1 MFPVASAPVN
11 ALQIRKV
18 DPRDEAALRSWWE
31 VGRDASAERP
41 LEAWPVW
48 EVARAMLPVART
60 DGRLVLLEA
69 VRDGLVVGSAR
80 LWFFLRDNTHL
91 VEAGVWVTPQARR
104 RGVGRA
110 LLGEVEART
119 RADGRTTV
127 IGSAF
132 APVDAESP
140 GSLFAAAMG
149 YPVGSHEE
157 TKVVDLKT
165 APSGWGALEDE
176 VAGALGGYRAEV
188 FVERLPDAYLPG
200 FCELLSAFLGEVPTG
215 DLDLREAAWTPERLR
230 ENEERAVATGRCQVI
245 AVAVAPDGTL
255 AGFSDATVHRADP
268 RHAAV
273 GGTLVLPRHRGHRL
287 GLAMKLL
294 THRRVA
300 ELFPECGYVETG
312 NAGVNAPM
320 NAVNERMGYRVV
332 ERCLDVQ
339 KQL

>member
-1 MFPVASAPVN
+1 MN
-11 ALQIRKV
+11 ALQIREV
-18 DPRDEAALRSWWE
+18 DPRDEATLRSWWE

-48 EVARAMLPVART
+48 EVSRALLPVPRT

-69 VRDGLVVGSAR
+69 VQDGRVVGSAR
-80 LWFFLRDNTHL
+80 LWFFRYDNTHL
-91 VEAGVWVTPQARR
+91 AEAGIWVVPQARR

-110 LLGEVEART
+110 LLAEVERRT
-119 RADGRTTV
+119 RADGRTAV

-132 APVDAESP
+132 APVEADSP
-140 GSLFAAAMG
+140 GSRFAEALG

-157 TKVVDLKT
+157 TKVVDLKA

-176 VAGALGGYRAEV
+176 VAAALGDYCVEV
-188 FVERLPDAYLPG
+188 FDERLPEAHVSG
-200 FCELLSAFLGEVPTG
+200 FCALLSAFLGEVPVG
-215 DLDLREAAWTPERLR
+215 DLDLHDAAWTPERLR
-230 ENEERAVATGRCQVI
+230 ENEEHAVATGRCRVV
-245 AVAVAPDGTL
+245 AVAVAPDGNL
-255 AGFSDATVHRADP
+255 VGFSDASVHRADP
-268 RHAAV
+268 RHASV
-273 GGTLVLPRHRGHRL
+273 GGTLVLPGHRGHRL

-320 NAVNERMGYRVV
+320 NTVNERMGYRVV

>member
-1 MFPVASAPVN
+1 MDE
-11 ALQIRKV
+11 LQIREV
-18 DPRDEAALRSWWE
+18 DPHDEAALRSWWE

-41 LEAWPVW
+41 LEGWPVW
-48 EVARAMLPVART
+48 EVSRRLLPVPRL

-69 VRDGLVVGSAR
+69 VQDGRVVGSAR
-80 LWFFLRDNTHL
+80 LFFFLRDNTHL
-91 VEAGVWVTPQARR
+91 VEAGVWVAPPARR
-104 RGVGRA
+104 RGIGRA
-110 LLGEVEART
+110 LLDEVEART
-119 RADGRTTV
+119 QADGRTAV

-132 APVDAESP
+132 APVGAESP
-140 GSLFAAAMG
+140 GSRFAAALG

-165 APSGWGALEDE
+165 AVSGWGALEDE
-176 VAGALGGYRAEV
+176 VGAALGGYRVEV
-188 FVERLPDAYLPG
+188 FEERLPEPYVAG
-200 FCELLSAFLGEVPTG
+200 FCALLSAFLGEVPTG
-215 DLDLREAAWTPERLR
+215 DLDLEDAAWTPGRLR
-230 ENEERAVATGRCQVI
+230 ENEEHAVATGRCRMV
-245 AVAVAPDGTL
+245 AVAVAPDGHL
-255 AGFSDATVHRADP
+255 VGFSDASVHRADP
-268 RHAAV
+268 RRASV
-273 GGTLVLPRHRGHRL
+273 GGTLVLPGHRGHRL

-320 NAVNERMGYRVV
+320 NAVNDRMGYRVV

>member
-1 MFPVASAPVN
+1 VRE
-11 ALQIRKV
+11 LEIRVV

-48 EVARAMLPVART
+48 EVSRALLPVPRT
-60 DGRLVLLEA
+60 DGRLVLLDA
-69 VRDGLVVGSAR
+69 VRDGRVVGSAR
-80 LWFFLRDNTHL
+80 LWFFQHDNTHL
-91 VEAGVWVTPQARR
+91 VEAGVWVTPAARR
-104 RGVGRA
+104 RGAGRA
-110 LLGEVEART
+110 LLVEVEART
-119 RADGRTTV
+119 RADGRSAV

-132 APVDAESP
+132 APVGAESP
-140 GSLFAAAMG
+140 GSLFAAASG
-149 YPVGSHEE
+149 YPVASHEE

-165 APSGWGALEDE
+165 APSGWDALEAE
-176 VAGALGGYRAEV
+176 VASALGDYRVEV
-188 FVERLPDAYLPG
+188 FEERLPEPCLDG
-200 FCELLSAFLGEVPTG
+200 FCGLLSAFLGEVPTG
-215 DLDLREAAWTPERLR
+215 DLDLREAAWTPARLR
-230 ENEERAVATGRCQVI
+230 ENEERAVATGRCLVI
-245 AVAVAPDGTL
+245 AVAVAPDGGL
-255 AGFSDATVHRADP
+255 VGFSDVQVHRADP
-268 RHAAV
+268 RHASV
-273 GGTLVLPRHRGHRL
+273 GGTLVLPGHRGHRL

-320 NAVNERMGYRVV
+320 NTVNERMGYRVV

>member
-1 MFPVASAPVN
+1 VSV
-11 ALQIRKV
+11 LQIREI

-48 EVARAMLPVART
+48 EVSRALMPVPRT
-60 DGRLVLLEA
+60 DGRQILLEA
-69 VRDGLVVGSAR
+69 VQDGCTVGSAR
-80 LWFFLRDNTHL
+80 LWFFRHDNTHL

-104 RGVGRA
+104 RGIGRA
-110 LLGEVEART
+110 LLTEIEGRT
-119 RADGRTTV
+119 RADGRTSV

-132 APVDAESP
+132 APVGEDSP

-165 APSGWGALEDE
+165 ATSGWDPLEAE
-176 VAGALGGYRAEV
+176 AAAALGGYRVEV
-188 FVERLPDAYLPG
+188 YEGRLPDAHVSG
-200 FCELLSAFLGEVPTG
+200 FCALLSAFLGEVPTG
-215 DLDLREAAWTPERLR
+215 DLDLREAAWTPARLR
-230 ENEERAVATGRCQVI
+230 ENEERAIATGRCLVI
-245 AVAVAPDGTL
+245 AVAVAPDGHL
-255 AGFSDATVHRADP
+255 VGFSDAQVHRADP
-268 RHAAV
+268 RHASV
-273 GGTLVLPRHRGHRL
+273 GGTLVLPGHRGHRL

-320 NAVNERMGYRVV
+320 NTVNERLGYRVV